1 MEPNQENLG
10 QIKEPGQTPAEN
22 FDLGQESPSQQ
33 PEIEPQ
39 VPAIESAPAV
49 EELSSTPGGEEM
61 VVENGQ
67 VYQMPPHDDASDTV
81 AAHLERLAPL
91 PEEEKLWQ
99 LKILARDKSLAKAV
113 DVVKKMNDPWLEDK
127 FHDDLRDDPEW
138 RAQLEALGKIEK
150 L

>member
-1 MEPNQENLG
+1 MEPLKEKTNEGQNL
-10 QIKEPGQTPAEN
+10 PPAEN
-22 FDLGQESPSQQ
+22 FDLGQETQIQQ
-33 PEIEPQ
+33 PETESQ
-39 VPAIESAPAV
+39 VPVLESAPVV
-49 EELSSTPGGEEM
+49 EELPPTPSGEEM

-67 VYQMPPHDDASDTV
+67 VYQMPPRDEASDTV
-81 AAHLERLAPL
+81 EAHLERLAPL

-113 DVVKKMNDPWLEDK
+113 EVVKKMNDAWLEDK